1 MASDDDALPSGLPPG
16 MPPPPET
23 VPAGGWTIMICIN
36 RRLRSDLA
44 SCAARNSEDL
54 AGIIEDEVRNRGLAI
69 KVERTVCMGRCDFGP
84 TVRVAPG
91 GAFHLGLA
99 PEDVPG
105 FLDQLEAELN
115 LKKEQNKING
125 LPPPGS

>member
-1 MASDDDALPSGLPPG
+1 MPPTDRVPDG
-16 MPPPPET
+16 MPPVPPP
-23 VPAGGWTIMICIN
+23 PAGGWTIMVCIN

-54 AGIIEDEVRNRGLAI
+54 ARALEDEVRRRGLNI
-69 KVERTVCMGRCDFGP
+69 RVERTVCMGRCDFGP

-91 GAFHLGLA
+91 GAFHLGMSA
-99 PEDVPG
+99 ADAPG
-105 FLDQLEAELN
+105 FLDDLESQLN
-115 LKKEQNKING
+115 LKKEINKFND

>member
-1 MASDDDALPSGLPPG
+1 MSEEDDGLPPG
-16 MPPPPET
+16 MPDFPASP
-23 VPAGGWTIMICIN
+23 PAGGWTIMVCIN

-44 SCAARNSEDL
+44 SCAARNSEAL
-54 AGIIEDEVRNRGLAI
+54 AQAIEDEVRDRGLDI
-69 KVERTVCMGRCDFGP
+69 RVERTVCMGRCNFGP

-99 PEDVPG
+99 PEEVGG
-105 FLDQLEAELN
+105 FLDDLESKLG
-115 LKKEQNKING
+115 LKKERNNINE

>member
-1 MASDDDALPSGLPPG
+1 MSQDNDSPLPAAIQAPV
-16 MPPPPET
+16 PPP
-23 VPAGGWTIMICIN
+23 ADGWTILVCIN

-54 AGIIEDEVRNRGLAI
+54 ATAIEAEVQARGLDVR
-69 KVERTVCMGRCDFGP
+69 VERTVCMGRCDFGP

-99 PEDVPG
+99 PNDVGG
-105 FLDQLEAELN
+105 FLDDLEMNLN
-115 LKKEQNKING
+115 LKK
-125 LPPPGS
+125 

>member
-1 MASDDDALPSGLPPG
+1 MPQDNLPFTPP
-16 MPPPPET
+16 MPPP
-23 VPAGGWTIMICIN
+23 AAGWTIMVCIN

-54 AGIIEDEVRNRGLAI
+54 AQAIEAEVRARGLDI
-69 KVERTVCMGRCDFGP
+69 RVERTVCMGRCDFGP

-99 PEDVPG
+99 PDDVGG
-105 FLDQLEAELN
+105 FLDDLELKLS
-115 LKKEQNKING
+115 LKKETNKINE
-125 LPPPGS
+125 LPPPGT